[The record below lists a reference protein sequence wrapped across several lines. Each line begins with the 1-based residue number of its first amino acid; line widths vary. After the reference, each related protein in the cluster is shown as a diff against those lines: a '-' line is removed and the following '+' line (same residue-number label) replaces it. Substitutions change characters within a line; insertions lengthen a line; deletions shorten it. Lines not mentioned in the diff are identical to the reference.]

1 MEPVPVS
8 PPLHWATY
16 LCQGEKFSK
25 WSSKV
30 NSSFFFSFFPFL
42 KHSKAPLIS
51 DAGSG
56 GKNGEAQ
63 RETERERD
71 ESGGN
76 EKVTGPT
83 VTGTAVFQ
91 IPTLPDSQGMNN

>member
-1 MEPVPVS
+1 MQAAPERTAK
-8 PPLHWATY
+8 HR
-16 LCQGEKFSK
+16 EK
-25 WSSKV
+25 
-30 NSSFFFSFFPFL
+30 
-42 KHSKAPLIS
+42 
-51 DAGSG
+51 
-56 GKNGEAQ
+56 Q
-63 RETERERD
+63 RERD